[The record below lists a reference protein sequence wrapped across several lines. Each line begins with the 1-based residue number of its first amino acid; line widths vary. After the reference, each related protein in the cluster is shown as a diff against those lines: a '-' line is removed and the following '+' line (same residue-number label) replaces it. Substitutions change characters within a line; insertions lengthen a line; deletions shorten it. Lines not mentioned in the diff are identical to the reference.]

1 MENIQGA
8 IGCANISVLMP
19 VLAIVVVSLLLNIH
33 FFVRW
38 KRRDRLVLS
47 EEEIMQLQLAQEQ
60 FPSEER
66 TEELVEV
73 KKKKP
78 LFGRLR
84 KRRRENYE
92 NDDHVENNEKNHQE
106 VVCESDTHGKRK
118 EESIEMVEI
127 TDIPSVADIKAAE
140 EDGYTVDVHLDVSRR
155 PAEAETPRIAD
166 FFQTTDDEDDL
177 IAPDPSNAAQMPAE
191 VDTLRIADFFKATEE
206 GKDDSASE
214 SSGTPRNPAVVEPP
228 RIADFFTTTD
238 EETDDTA
245 HAPPDTPRS
254 STVAEPPRIADFFVP
269 DDETD
274 GEGSG
279 RESMDS
285 EHPLVS
291 HYVERMDFQGKGDSD
306 DEPVLK

>member
-1 MENIQGA
+1 
-8 IGCANISVLMP
+8 MP

-38 KRRDRLVLS
+38 KRRDRWLLS
-47 EEEIMQLQLAQEQ
+47 EEEIMQLQEAQEP
-60 FPSEER
+60 FPSEES
-66 TEELVEV
+66 TDEPVEV

-84 KRRRENYE
+84 KRRREKYE
-92 NDDHVENNEKNHQE
+92 NDDHIEENEKNSQGT
-106 VVCESDTHGKRK
+106 VCDSDARGKHK
-118 EESIEMVEI
+118 EEPIEMVEI
-127 TDIPSVADIKAAE
+127 QDIPSVADIKAAE
-140 EDGYTVDVHLDVSRR
+140 GDDDTAQVHLDVVHR
-155 PAEAETPRIAD
+155 PVEAETPRIAD
-166 FFQTTDDEDDL
+166 FFQTTDDENDL
-177 IAPDPSNAAQMPAE
+177 IAPAASDEAERPAE
-191 VDTLRIADFFKATEE
+191 VDPLRIADFFKPTDE

-214 SSGTPRNPAVVEPP
+214 SSGTPRRPAVVELP

-254 STVAEPPRIADFFVP
+254 STVAEPPRIAEFFVP

-279 RESMDS
+279 RENMDS
-285 EHPLVS
+285 ERPLVS
-291 HYVERMDFQGKGDSD
+291 HYVERMDFQEKDDSD